1 MQSGGGKW
9 AVESTRGPMLGEGR
23 SSLSLGR
30 AVFRLTSRSPN
41 SPLALM
47 CLVVFFKLPKGSSAF
62 TRDAR
67 KVGRRLLGS
76 QSLLLKE
83 WKGLG
88 GIE

>member
-1 MQSGGGKW
+1 
-9 AVESTRGPMLGEGR
+9 
-23 SSLSLGR
+23 
-30 AVFRLTSRSPN
+30 
-41 SPLALM
+41 M